1 MLSLA
6 GKRRKHNEETKNR
19 ISRSRKEYLEKHPE
33 KVPYKLNHKSKGE
46 SYPEKY
52 FREWLEKEN
61 ISFIQEYSFGLYSF
75 DFLVNG
81 IIDLEIDG
89 AQHKVDKRVK
99 VSDEKRDIK
108 AKEAGYIVY
117 RISWPDYKLIEDK
130 ESFLLKL
137 KNYFNDIKNEY
148 PEIEIKEKRKNIKV
162 IKKSNKTDKEYIK
175 YIKLTD
181 KKCICCGK
189 QLNDR
194 QTKFCSRNCH
204 ATYKCSNRKITIEK
218 VNKVIE
224 LLKSGMSFLAVG
236 KAFKVSDAAI
246 RKWLRY
252 YNIDPKE
259 YTKYR
264 KK

>member
-89 AQHKVDKRVK
+89 AQHTVDKRVK
-99 VSDEKRDIK
+99 ASDEKRDNK

-117 RISWPDYKLIEDK
+117 RISWPDYKSLEDK

-137 KNYFNDIKNEY
+137 KNFFNDIKNEY
-148 PEIEIKEKRKNIKV
+148 PEIKIV
-162 IKKSNKTDKEYIK
+162 KKGNHYTEYD
-175 YIKLTD
+175 KLTN
-181 KKCICCGK
+181 KQCICCGK
-189 QLNDR
+189 ELNSR
-194 QTKFCSRNCH
+194 QTNFCSRNCC
-204 ATYKCSNRKITIEK
+204 AAYRRSNRKTSIEK

-224 LLKSGMSFLAVG
+224 LLESGMTFLAVG
-236 KAFKVSDAAI
+236 KVFNVSDNAI
-246 RKWLRY
+246 RKWLRQ
-252 YNIDPKE
+252 YNIDPKK
-259 YTKYR
+259 YTKHKY
-264 KK
+264 K